1 MANHSKKRHKK
12 AIRLRKEKEKRKNKR
27 SSLGVS
33 TSQNDVA
40 DVVAKNMERYE
51 TVFEDEVLPYAE
63 YLNKYGV
70 QEARTAI
77 RVTDNPADPS
87 NFISKR
93 EIALAQQEETE
104 GEEYL
109 NIPPKP
115 AKMTKKKVL
124 DFLGE
129 RGLSHYVS
137 FEKADEAMSNL
148 YERLAS
154 SHGIEVAENFFEQH
168 GRYLVE
174 MRYDEN
180 AGWFL
185 PTNASGHFNL
195 VRKPDFDYK
204 KYITDNYREV
214 NIKWQSKE

>member
-1 MANHSKKRHKK
+1 MASHNKKKHKR
-12 AIRLRKEKEKRKNKR
+12 AVRLRKEKERRKEKR
-27 SSLGVS
+27 SSLAVS

-40 DVVAKNMERYE
+40 DVAAKNMERYE
-51 TVFEDEVLPYAE
+51 TIFEDEVLPYAE

-70 QEARTAI
+70 KEARTAI
-77 RVTDNPADPS
+77 RVTDNPAEPS

-93 EIALAQQEETE
+93 EIALAQRENDE

-109 NIPPKP
+109 EIPPRP
-115 AKMTKKKVL
+115 ARMTKKKVL
-124 DFLGE
+124 EFLSE
-129 RGLSHYVS
+129 RGLSHFVS
-137 FEKADEAMSNL
+137 FEKADEAMSNQ
-148 YERLAS
+148 YGKLAS
-154 SHGIEVAENFFEQH
+154 SYGIEAAENFFELH

-185 PTNASGHFNL
+185 PTNASGHFDL
-195 VRKPDFDYK
+195 VRKPDFGYN